1 MMPPVVFSKP
11 KIHEKLHTAKCSV
24 IPGQI
29 NTSDPT
35 LKDNQ
40 HNSNYDTLKDALKK
54 SSLQYYTLYQSD
66 RKRQNYPQ
74 NAKLALK
81 MQLVHTQDLTCLETS
96 TRTGSSE

>member
-1 MMPPVVFSKP
+1 MPLVVFFKP
-11 KIHEKLHTAKCSV
+11 KIHEKLHTTKCSV

-66 RKRQNYPQ
+66 RKTQNYPQ